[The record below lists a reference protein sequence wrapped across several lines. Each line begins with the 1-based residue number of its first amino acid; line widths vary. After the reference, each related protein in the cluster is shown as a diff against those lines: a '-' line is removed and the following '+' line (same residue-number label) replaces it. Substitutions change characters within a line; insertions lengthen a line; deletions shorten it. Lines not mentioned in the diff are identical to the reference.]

1 MGRIKDMVRECFRYR
16 ISGIAMVS
24 CCVVS
29 MLAMHYGILI
39 YSNILKE
46 HLEKNNY
53 KYTYELNMNG
63 IVSSLDDIPKLP
75 KSTKCNIKICDV
87 MVYDDMENVTRFID
101 IIVSSY
107 EEKWPLV
114 SGTYATEEMLNRK
127 ENIILIGQNRV
138 PDTYV
143 KNDDMYY
150 KIAGEEYRVIGVLGS
165 EKSGIFDECVI
176 MYLDCLGKQV
186 EKCVTDS
193 SQMLNLTIES
203 DTRDVNEVYDKY
215 IKESYSMVKSETSGG
230 QYDTL
235 ATVEP
240 SYNEK
245 EYCIIIYIFS
255 FVCIWLVIKFW
266 LSQRTHEMK
275 ICRAFG
281 FSNRKIVM
289 RLLYSISSIFLFS
302 LVLFFLIVFLLQS
315 VMKNLMAEYRLFFS
329 IKYIVIYI
337 LIFML
342 SVLIIGGKS
351 VYGFIKKS
359 IVENL

>member
-63 IVSSLDDIPKLP
+63 IVSSLDDIPQLP

-87 MVYDDMENVTRFID
+87 MVHDDMENVTRFID

-165 EKSGIFDECVI
+165 EK
-176 MYLDCLGKQV
+176 
-186 EKCVTDS
+186 
-193 SQMLNLTIES
+193 
-203 DTRDVNEVYDKY
+203 
-215 IKESYSMVKSETSGG
+215 
-230 QYDTL
+230 
-235 ATVEP
+235 A
-240 SYNEK
+240 
-245 EYCIIIYIFS
+245 
-255 FVCIWLVIKFW
+255 
-266 LSQRTHEMK
+266 
-275 ICRAFG
+275 
-281 FSNRKIVM
+281 
-289 RLLYSISSIFLFS
+289 
-302 LVLFFLIVFLLQS
+302 VFL
-315 VMKNLMAEYRLFFS
+315 MNA
-329 IKYIVIYI
+329 
-337 LIFML
+337 
-342 SVLIIGGKS
+342 
-351 VYGFIKKS
+351 
-359 IVENL
+359 

>member
-1 MGRIKDMVRECFRYR
+1 
-16 ISGIAMVS
+16 
-24 CCVVS
+24 
-29 MLAMHYGILI
+29 
-39 YSNILKE
+39 
-46 HLEKNNY
+46 
-53 KYTYELNMNG
+53 
-63 IVSSLDDIPKLP
+63 
-75 KSTKCNIKICDV
+75 
-87 MVYDDMENVTRFID
+87 
-101 IIVSSY
+101 
-107 EEKWPLV
+107 
-114 SGTYATEEMLNRK
+114 
-127 ENIILIGQNRV
+127 
-138 PDTYV
+138 
-143 KNDDMYY
+143 
-150 KIAGEEYRVIGVLGS
+150 
-165 EKSGIFDECVI
+165 
-176 MYLDCLGKQV
+176 
-186 EKCVTDS
+186 
-193 SQMLNLTIES
+193 
-203 DTRDVNEVYDKY
+203 
-215 IKESYSMVKSETSGG
+215 MVKSETSGG

-289 RLLYSISSIFLFS
+289 RLLYSIASISLFS

-315 VMKNLMAEYRLFFS
+315 VMKNLMVEYRLFFS